1 MSAFMTPAGNVCL
14 TMTKEKADAMIRAIE
29 SANHL
34 DKQLLYAELKWLKD
48 PWTVEK
54 KARETAER
62 IAAKKGKKVKHKKN

>member
-1 MSAFMTPAGNVCL
+1 
-14 TMTKEKADAMIRAIE
+14 MIRAIE

-62 IAAKKGKKVKHKKN
+62 IAAKKGKKVKHKKS